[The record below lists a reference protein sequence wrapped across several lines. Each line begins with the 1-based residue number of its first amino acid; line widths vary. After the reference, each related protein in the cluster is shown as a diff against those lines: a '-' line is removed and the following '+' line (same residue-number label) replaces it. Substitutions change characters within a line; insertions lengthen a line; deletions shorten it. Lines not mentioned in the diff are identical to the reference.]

1 MKLSQCNNIEDLR
14 RMAERRLP
22 APMFHYIDGAADDEW
37 TKRRNTEA
45 FSDYELMPNY
55 LVDIDNITTKTQ
67 ILGAEIDL
75 PFFLAPTGMSRLFH
89 IEKEL
94 AVAQAA
100 AKFGTYYSL
109 STMAT
114 TSIEDVA
121 AVNAGPK
128 MFQVYMLKDQE
139 LTKEF
144 VQRCKNADYTSMC
157 LTVDTIVAGNRERD
171 AVHGMSLPPKF
182 TLGGLLSFVRAWRWT
197 LSLAKDNNFALSN
210 IVHRLDAIGGDKM
223 GLIQYLNSQFDRSIS
238 WDKAAW
244 LVEEWGGPFAL
255 KGIQSVGDAKKAVEI
270 GASAIM
276 ISNHGGRQLDSAPA
290 PVDCIQAIRDEVG
303 DKLEIIVDG
312 GVRRG
317 THVLKSLALGA
328 DAVSFGRP
336 YLYGLAAGGQVGVE
350 HALQLLKDEVIR
362 DMQLMG
368 VTSIDQ
374 IGPQHIARLGQR
386 PL

>member
-22 APMFHYIDGAADDEW
+22 APMFHYIDGGADDEW
-37 TKRRNTEA
+37 TKRRNTQA

-55 LVDIDNITTKTQ
+55 LVDIENVSTKTQ

-89 IEKEL
+89 IDKEY
-94 AVAQAA
+94 AVAKAA

-109 STMAT
+109 STVAT

-121 AVNAGPK
+121 AVNSGPK
-128 MFQVYMLKDQE
+128 MFQVYVLKDKE
-139 LTKEF
+139 LTREF
-144 VQRCKNADYTSMC
+144 VQRCKDSNYSSMC

-171 AVHGMSLPPKF
+171 AVHGMSLPPQF
-182 TLGGLLSFVRAWRWT
+182 TLAGILSFVRAWRWT

-223 GLIQYLNSQFDRSIS
+223 GLIAYLNSQFDRTIS

-255 KGIQSVGDAKKAVEI
+255 KGIQSVADAKKAVEI

-336 YLYGLAAGGQVGVE
+336 YLYGLAAGGQAGVE

-374 IGPQHIARLGQR
+374 IGPQHISRLGQQ

>member
-144 VQRCKNADYTSMC
+144 VQRCKHAEYTSMC

-255 KGIQSVGDAKKAVEI
+255 KGIQSVDDAKKAVEI

-336 YLYGLAAGGQVGVE
+336 YLYGLAAGGQAGVE